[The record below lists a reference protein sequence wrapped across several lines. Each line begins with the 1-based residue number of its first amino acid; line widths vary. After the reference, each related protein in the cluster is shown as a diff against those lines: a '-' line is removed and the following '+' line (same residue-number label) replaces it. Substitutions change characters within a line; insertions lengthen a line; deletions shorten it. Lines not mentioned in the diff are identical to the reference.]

1 MSRQTTTNPGIVIRD
16 MTREDIPNVVAIDAE
31 VSSIKS
37 PVSESGVIDSY
48 ITSELGL
55 SCVAEVSGRIVGY
68 ILGRLAYTPAPDSES
83 AWIQLIG
90 ISPEYRRQGIGKN
103 LVDRFRQRSK
113 AKGARAIH
121 ISVPTQDS
129 SIQSFLKECD
139 FRPSEWMHFIST
151 VEK

>member
-1 MSRQTTTNPGIVIRD
+1 MSRQTSTKSGIVIRD
-16 MTREDIPNVVAIDAE
+16 MTREDISNVVAIDAE

-48 ITSELGL
+48 VTSELGL
-55 SCVAEVSGRIVGY
+55 SCVAEVSGQIVGY

-103 LVDRFRQRSK
+103 
-113 AKGARAIH
+113 
-121 ISVPTQDS
+121 S
-129 SIQSFLKECD
+129 STVSGSAVKRKVSGL
-139 FRPSEWMHFIST
+139 FISRSLLRIPLSSHS
-151 VEK
+151 